1 MAGLYPPEIGQ
12 VELHTSS
19 NLRQKTKDA
28 SKIVYL
34 LVLFKMT
41 SSHAGTVESIKKL
54 VDDLNNSPVPDNV
67 EVVIAPAFIHLYQ
80 VLQSIKDPIKVS
92 AQNCWSTPMGAYTG
106 EVTVLMALPVAYH
119 L

>member
-1 MAGLYPPEIGQ
+1 M
-12 VELHTSS
+12 
-19 NLRQKTKDA
+19 
-28 SKIVYL
+28 
-34 LVLFKMT
+34 
-41 SSHAGTVESIKKL
+41 ESIKKL

-106 EVTVLMALPVAYH
+106 EVTLLNGIACGSSPSIDAPDREERG
-119 L
+119 